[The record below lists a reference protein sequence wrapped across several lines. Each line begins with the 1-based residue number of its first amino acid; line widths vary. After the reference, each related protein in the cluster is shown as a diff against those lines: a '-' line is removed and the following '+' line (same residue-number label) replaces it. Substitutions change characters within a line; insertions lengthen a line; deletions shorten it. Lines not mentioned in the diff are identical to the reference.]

1 MKTISKTIRLA
12 RFILCPFSQPVRLG
26 LPLLGAILLFSL
38 LSLPSASAAEDDQA
52 QLLLSDRCNLC
63 HGPDANSREADLR
76 LDTADGVFG
85 ESGSGEHDFIV
96 VPGKPEQSELMRRIL
111 TDDPSEKM
119 PPPESN
125 LQLSATEIETLRKWI
140 ADGAKWQTHWS
151 FRPIQ
156 SPEIPELASLAEPSS
171 SRSNNPVDCFIAA
184 RLPQAGLQPTE
195 PADRATLLRRLSY
208 DLTGLPPSPDEVAAF
223 LADDSP
229 LAYQRQVDRLLASP
243 RLGER
248 MAVPWMDAAR
258 YADTY
263 GYQSDVYREMWPWR
277 DWVIDAFNASMPYDE
292 FLVQQIAGDL
302 IESPTRDSILATA
315 FNRHHR
321 QTNEGGS
328 IEEEFHIEY
337 VADRVNTLGTAV
349 LGLTLECSRCHDH
362 KYDPVS
368 QQDYYQFFAFFNN
381 IDEFGLYSHFTNAVP
396 TPTLWLP
403 TESQTQ
409 QLDAAKAA
417 LQAAVERQQNVQ
429 QDARSRFETWLA
441 GDNDASLGAAITTD
455 LLAGYRFDDAEKN
468 TVANQVTDDK
478 PGTLASGA
486 KLNDSDRPDP
496 STDAKTV
503 PGKQLSLTGEDS
515 FTTPVGGGL
524 TRDDPFTIAAWLK
537 VDRQHE
543 RAVVWH
549 RSRAWTDAG
558 SRGFELLIEEGKLSA
573 AVIHFWPGNAIRVV
587 ANDPLPVDRWN
598 HVTVRYDGS
607 STAAG
612 LNIYVDGQAV
622 ATTTIRDCL
631 DRTANG
637 GGANEIA
644 VGARFR
650 DRGLAG
656 GEVDELRIYGRDL
669 SALEIAA
676 LVDADAI
683 PTALAAAKAGDE
695 AARESVLQLYR
706 SAIDPECRQAAEQVR
721 AARKRR
727 SGIVDSIREVMVMEE
742 MPEYRET
749 FLLTRGAY
757 DAPAQRVEPT
767 TPEFLPAMQDDWPQN
782 RLGLAKWL
790 VDRRNPLTAR
800 VAANRIWSSLMGRG
814 LVSTAEDFGRQGEL
828 PSHPQLLDWMAAQ
841 LHDQQWD
848 VKRLMRIILL
858 SNTYQQSSVVD
869 PQSREIDPDNRWY
882 ARGSARRLSV
892 EMIRD
897 GGLAAAGLLDNSI
910 GGPPVKPYQPEGL
923 WEEKSGSAYKRDA
936 GVGSHRR
943 SMYTI
948 WKRTSP
954 PPSMLIF
961 DAPDRE
967 VCVAKRQLTQTPLQA
982 LVLLNDEQAVESARG
997 CAARALREVD
1007 PQATDRDQAIID
1019 RLCLALLGRQADERE
1034 SEILQ
1039 TVLQQQRAEFAANEA
1054 AAKEFLAVGDYRST
1068 DGFEP
1073 IEFAAVTTV
1082 AQAIMN
1088 YAPCVRQN

>member
-1 MKTISKTIRLA
+1 MHALHAHRLICSLPLRCA
-12 RFILCPFSQPVRLG
+12 A
-26 LPLLGAILLFSL
+26 PLLGFVASL
-38 LSLPSASAAEDDQA
+38 LGLCLPAVAVGQDDQA

-63 HGPDANSREADLR
+63 HGPDAGSREADLR
-76 LDTADGVFG
+76 LDTAEGVFA
-85 ESGSGEHDFIV
+85 ESGSGEHDYIV
-96 VPGKPEQSELMRRIL
+96 VPGKLEESELMRRIL

-125 LQLSATEIETLRKWI
+125 LQLSADEIETLRTWI

-156 SPEIPELASLAEPSS
+156 SPPIPPLPELAEAADSTPRR
-171 SRSNNPVDCFIAA
+171 SRNPVDRFIAA
-184 RLPQAGLQPTE
+184 RLPQQGLTPTA

-208 DLTGLPPSPDEVAAF
+208 DLTGLPPSPEEVAAF

-248 MAVPWMDAAR
+248 LAVPWMDAAR

-403 TESQTQ
+403 TEQQTQ

-417 LQAAVERQQNVQ
+417 LQTALEQQRRVRQE
-429 QDARSRFETWLA
+429 SHTRFETWLDDKHA
-441 GDNDASLGAAITTD
+441 EVADETLNTD
-455 LLAGYRFDDAEKN
+455 LLADYRFDAADKN
-468 TVANQVTDDK
+468 VIANQVEGGK
-478 PGTLASGA
+478 PGTLATGA
-486 KLNDSDRPDP
+486 KLSDSDRQTGSPN
-496 STDAKTV
+496 AA
-503 PGKQLSLTGEDS
+503 GKHLSLTGEDS
-515 FTTPVGGGL
+515 FKTPVGGDL
-524 TRDDPFTIAAWLK
+524 SRDDPFTVAAWLK
-537 VDRQHE
+537 VDHRHE

-558 SRGFELLIEEGKLSA
+558 SRGIELLIEEGRLSA

-587 ANDPLPVDRWN
+587 ADDPLPVDRWA

-607 STAAG
+607 SMAAG
-612 LNIYVDGQAV
+612 LQIFVDGTAV

-637 GGANEIA
+637 GGVNEIA

-669 SALEIAA
+669 SELEISA
-676 LVDADAI
+676 LLDARRVS
-683 PTALAAAKAGDE
+683 TTMAAAKDGDD
-695 AARESVLQLYR
+695 AARAALWQLYC
-706 SAIDPECRQAAEQVR
+706 SAIDPECRQAAEQVQ
-721 AARKRR
+721 AARKKR
-727 SGIVDSIREVMVMEE
+727 SGIVDKIREVMVMEE
-742 MPEYRET
+742 MPEVRET

-757 DAPAQRVEPT
+757 DAPAERVEPT
-767 TPEFLPAMQDDWPQN
+767 TPAFLPPMQDDWPQN

-800 VAANRIWSSLMGRG
+800 VAANRIWASLMGRG

-841 LHDQQWD
+841 LHDYQWD
-848 VKRLMRIILL
+848 VKRLMRTILL
-858 SNTYQQSSVVD
+858 SHTYQQSSVAD
-869 PQSREIDPDNRWY
+869 PESREIDPENRWY
-882 ARGSARRLSV
+882 ARGAARRLSV

-897 GGLAAAGLLDNSI
+897 GGLHAAGLLDNRI

-923 WEEKSGSAYKRDA
+923 WKEKSGAAYKRDV

-967 VCVAKRQLTQTPLQA
+967 ICVAKRQLTQTPLQA

-997 CAARALREVD
+997 CAARALRDFD
-1007 PQATDRDQAIID
+1007 PQAADRDRAIVD
-1019 RLCLALLGRQADERE
+1019 RLCLLLLGRSADARE
-1034 SEILQ
+1034 GEILHD
-1039 TVLQQQRAEFAANEA
+1039 VLQQQRAEFAANEA
-1054 AAKEFLAVGDYRST
+1054 AAKEFLAVGDYQSS

-1073 IEFAAVTTV
+1073 IEFAAVTTL